1 MEKFLEMIKGTST
14 ETIVRTIVMF
24 VALINGVCV
33 LMGWAPLDVDENTI
47 YCIVSGI
54 AMVASSIWAWWK
66 NNSFTPA
73 AKEADAY
80 MKQMKQ
86 GLGVEVIEEV

>member
-1 MEKFLEMIKGTST
+1 MGNIFEMIKGASVD
-14 ETIVRTIVMF
+14 TIVRTIVMF
-24 VALINGVCV
+24 IALINGMCV
-33 LMGWAPLDVDENTI
+33 ITGCAPLEIDENTV

-54 AMVASSIWAWWK
+54 AMVGSSIWAWWK

-86 GLGVEVIEEV
+86 GLGAELIEEA

>member
-1 MEKFLEMIKGTST
+1 MSNIIEMVKGASVD
-14 ETIVRTIVMF
+14 TIVRTIVMF
-24 VALINGVCV
+24 IALINGTCV
-33 LMGWAPLDVDENTI
+33 ITGLSPLNIDENTV

-54 AMVASSIWAWWK
+54 AMVGSSIWAWWK
-66 NNSFTPA
+66 NNSFTAA

-86 GLGVEVIEEV
+86 GLGEEFIEEV

>member
-24 VALINGVCV
+24 VALINGMCAIT
-33 LMGWAPLDVDENTI
+33 GCAPLDIDENTI

-54 AMVASSIWAWWK
+54 AMVGSSIWAWWK

-80 MKQMKQ
+80 MRQMKQ
-86 GLGVEVIEEV
+86 GLGEELIEEA